1 MDEIFT
7 NYNGVDFTIKYILDK
22 RPYIWGYYKTQDKI
36 IVILTA
42 NLTDDPNVSFSKIL
56 FEIPIL
62 LEKTLEEQ
70 LRNNGEEEVTFTYGG
85 NDITLKSNN
94 YRKLNARNEAHL
106 AMVEKM
112 KSIDN

>member
-7 NYNGVDFTIKYILDK
+7 NYNGVDYTIKYILDK
-22 RPYIWGYYKTQDKI
+22 RHYIWGYYKIQDKI

-42 NLTDDPNVSFSKIL
+42 NLTDDSNVSFSKIL
-56 FEIPIL
+56 FEIPVL
-62 LEKTLEEQ
+62 LEKTIEQ
-70 LRNNGEEEVTFTYGG
+70 LLKNSGEEEVILTYGG
-85 NDITLKSNN
+85 NDIKLKSNN